1 MLNDGENF
9 MTEDHRYRLVFDELL
24 DKTDDGFIVIDAH
37 GVITDINQNYCDFLA
52 RRKEDVI
59 GRQIGE
65 IISTTSMYDV
75 LKRRHRGDVADGIY
89 FQPYIIEG
97 KSSDEKTTYAVANR
111 FCVFDESGGV
121 IAAAAQM
128 KFKQRAMIM
137 ASKIFMEE
145 VKYYKEEYQNST
157 TNTGGFD
164 KLIGSNSRLVEL
176 KKKGSKIA
184 KTDFPVLIT
193 GETGTGKELFA
204 KALHVESD
212 RRDKPFICINCGA
225 IPSELL
231 ESELFGYEEGAFT
244 GAKKGGKIGKFQLA
258 DGGTIFLD
266 EIGDMPLNLQ
276 VKLLRTLQEREIEKV
291 GGTGTIP
298 IDARVISATRQ
309 NLREMMK
316 QGTFRED
323 LYYRLNVI
331 NFEMIPLRDRVDDIL
346 LYANYFLGELNKKY
360 KSTIILSD
368 DVKKYL
374 REYSW
379 PGNVR
384 ELSNVISSAYA
395 SCNKFM
401 ISVTDLPNSI
411 VSNKNTDLHM
421 GDGQKKLAD
430 IVDEYEA
437 AIIREALHRHQ
448 QNVKRAAEELGIE
461 RSLLYKKMKRLRIK
475 IRKTAE

>member
-1 MLNDGENF
+1 MLNDGENN
-9 MTEDHRYRLVFDELL
+9 MTEDHRYQLIFEELL
-24 DKTDDGFIVIDAH
+24 DKTDDGFIVIDHYGA
-37 GVITDINQNYCDFLA
+37 ITDINQNYCDFLA

-59 GRQIGE
+59 GQQIGD

-75 LKRRHRGDVADGIY
+75 LKRKHRGDVADGIY

-97 KSSDEKTTYAVANR
+97 KSSDEKTTYAIANR
-111 FCVFDESGGV
+111 FCVFDESGEV

-164 KLIGSNSRLVEL
+164 KLIGNNPKLVEL
-176 KKKGSKIA
+176 KKKGSRIA

-276 VKLLRTLQEREIEKV
+276 VKLLRTLQEREIEKI

-346 LYANYFLGELNKKY
+346 LYANYFLEELNKKY

-368 DVKKYL
+368 DVKNYL

-384 ELSNVISSAYA
+384 ELNNIISSAYA

-411 VSNKNTDLHM
+411 VSNKNIELHM
-421 GDGQKKLAD
+421 REGQKKLGD

-437 AIIREALHRHQ
+437 AIIRETLHRHQ
-448 QNVKRAAEELGIE
+448 QNVKRAAEELGVE
-461 RSLLYKKMKRLRIK
+461 RSLLYKKMRRLKIK
-475 IRKTAE
+475 IRKTAD

>member
-1 MLNDGENF
+1 MEV
-9 MTEDHRYRLVFDELL
+9 DHRYKLIFEELL
-24 DKTDDGFIVIDAH
+24 DKTDDGFIVIDAD

-52 RRKEDVI
+52 RKKEDVI
-59 GRQIGE
+59 GRQIGTV
-65 IISTTSMYDV
+65 ISTTSMYDV
-75 LKRRHRGDVADGIY
+75 LKKRHRGDVANGIY
-89 FQPYIIEG
+89 FQPYLIEG
-97 KSSDEKTTYAVANR
+97 NSADQKTTYAIANR
-111 FCVFDESGGV
+111 FCVFNEDGNV

-137 ASKIFMEE
+137 ASRIFMEE

-164 KLIGSNSRLVEL
+164 KLIGNNPKLVEL
-176 KKKGSKIA
+176 KKKGARIS

-266 EIGDMPLNLQ
+266 EIGDMPPNLQ
-276 VKLLRTLQEREIEKV
+276 VKLLRALQEHEIEKV
-291 GGTGTIP
+291 GGNGTIP
-298 IDARVISATRQ
+298 IDSRVISATRQ
-309 NLREMMK
+309 NLQEMMK
-316 QGTFRED
+316 RGTFRED

-331 NFEMIPLRDRVDDIL
+331 NFDILPLRERVDDIL
-346 LYANYFLGELNKKY
+346 LYANYFLEELNKKY
-360 KSTIILSD
+360 KSTVILSD
-368 DVKKYL
+368 TVKRYL

-384 ELSNVISSAYA
+384 ELNNVISSAYA
-395 SCNKFM
+395 SCDKFM

-411 VSNKNTDLHM
+411 VSNKRISFFRGET
-421 GDGQKKLAD
+421 QKRLGNM
-430 IVDEYEA
+430 VDEYEA
-437 AIIREALHRHQ
+437 AIIRETLHRHK
-448 QNVKRAAEELGIE
+448 QNVKSAAEELGVE
-461 RSLLYKKMKRLRIK
+461 RSLLYKKMKRLNIVLQ
-475 IRKTAE
+475 KTTN

>member
-1 MLNDGENF
+1 
-9 MTEDHRYRLVFDELL
+9 
-24 DKTDDGFIVIDAH
+24 
-37 GVITDINQNYCDFLA
+37 
-52 RRKEDVI
+52 
-59 GRQIGE
+59 
-65 IISTTSMYDV
+65 
-75 LKRRHRGDVADGIY
+75 VANGIY
-89 FQPYIIEG
+89 FQPYLIEG
-97 KSSDEKTTYAVANR
+97 NSADQKTTYAIANR
-111 FCVFDESGGV
+111 FCVFNEDGNV

-137 ASKIFMEE
+137 ASRIFMEE

-164 KLIGSNSRLVEL
+164 KLIGNNPKLVEL
-176 KKKGSKIA
+176 KKKGARIS

-266 EIGDMPLNLQ
+266 EIGDMPPNLQ
-276 VKLLRTLQEREIEKV
+276 VKLLRALQEHEIEKV
-291 GGTGTIP
+291 GGNGTIP
-298 IDARVISATRQ
+298 IDSRVISATRQ
-309 NLREMMK
+309 NLQEMMK
-316 QGTFRED
+316 RGTFRED

-331 NFEMIPLRDRVDDIL
+331 NFDILPLRERVDDIL
-346 LYANYFLGELNKKY
+346 LYANYFLEELNKKY
-360 KSTIILSD
+360 KSTVILSD
-368 DVKKYL
+368 TVKRYL

-384 ELSNVISSAYA
+384 ELNNVISSAYA
-395 SCNKFM
+395 SCDKFM

-411 VSNKNTDLHM
+411 VSNKRISFFRGET
-421 GDGQKKLAD
+421 QKRLGNM
-430 IVDEYEA
+430 VDEYEA
-437 AIIREALHRHQ
+437 AIIRETLHRHK
-448 QNVKRAAEELGIE
+448 QNVKSAAEELGVE
-461 RSLLYKKMKRLRIK
+461 RSLLYKKMKRLNIVLQ
-475 IRKTAE
+475 KTTN

>member
-1 MLNDGENF
+1 MEV
-9 MTEDHRYRLVFDELL
+9 DHRYKLIFEELL
-24 DKTDDGFIVIDAH
+24 DKTDDGFIVIDAN

-52 RRKEDVI
+52 RKKEDVV
-59 GRQIGE
+59 GEQIGTV
-65 IISTTSMYDV
+65 ISTTSMYEV
-75 LKRRHRGDVADGIY
+75 LKKKHRGDVADGIY
-89 FQPYIIEG
+89 FQPYLIEG
-97 KSSDEKTTYAVANR
+97 NSSDQKTTYAVANR
-111 FCVFDESGGV
+111 FCVFDENGTV

-137 ASKIFMEE
+137 ASRIFMEE

-164 KLIGSNSRLVEL
+164 KLIGNNPKLVEL
-176 KKKGSKIA
+176 KKKGARIA

-266 EIGDMPLNLQ
+266 EIGDMPPNLQ
-276 VKLLRTLQEREIEKV
+276 VKLLRALQEHEIEKV
-291 GGTGTIP
+291 GGNGTIP

-309 NLREMMK
+309 NLQEMMK

-331 NFEMIPLRDRVDDIL
+331 NFDMIPLRERVDDVL
-346 LYANYFLGELNKKY
+346 LYANYFLEELNKKY
-360 KSTIILSD
+360 KSTVILSD
-368 DVKKYL
+368 TVKRYL

-384 ELSNVISSAYA
+384 ELNNVISSAYA
-395 SCNKFM
+395 SCDKFM

-411 VSNKNTDLHM
+411 VSNKNISFFRGET
-421 GDGQKKLAD
+421 QKRLGNM
-430 IVDEYEA
+430 VDEYEA
-437 AIIREALHRHQ
+437 AIIRETLHRHQ
-448 QNVKRAAEELGIE
+448 QNVKSAAEELGVE
-461 RSLLYKKMKRLRIK
+461 RSLLYKKMKRLNIVLQ
-475 IRKTAE
+475 KTTN